1 MTDRRSKE
9 DRMWK
14 PRTFVVG
21 GEEAGVSAARPPEVW
36 CRDCTSRM
44 AREPEFFERWWE
56 SWPSSV
62 RESVDSFLAGIGAS
76 RRRLF
81 LPDMRPK
88 EILAIKVRLARD
100 MALRRADVFD
110 ALYEE
115 RMFTGES
122 TPLDRRL
129 VKECARDW
137 ESAVRTLDDIWLCL
151 MRDHDGPVRRALDA
165 SLEYGGFEPEP
176 RSFERASAPEGK
188 LEFPAWLKPK
198 PSRVTPPV
206 GRMPV
211 ERTSR
216 NIIDRGGKVPFRAR
230 RRRPILLGAILAL
243 PTLYFIAQLL
253 PWSGQ

>member
-1 MTDRRSKE
+1 MTDRRSKG

-14 PRTFVVG
+14 PRTFVG
-21 GEEAGVSAARPPEVW
+21 GEEAKISAARPPEVW
-36 CRDCTSRM
+36 CGDCASRM
-44 AREPEFFERWWE
+44 AREPELFERWWE

-62 RESVDSFLAGIGAS
+62 TESVDSFLAGIEAS

-88 EILAIKVRLARD
+88 EILAIKLRLARD
-100 MALRRADVFD
+100 MARRRAEVFD

-115 RMFTGES
+115 RAFAGES
-122 TPLDRRL
+122 TPLDRCL
-129 VKECARDW
+129 VKECARNW
-137 ESAVRTLDDIWLCL
+137 ESAVRTLDEVWRRLI
-151 MRDHDGPVRRALDA
+151 RDHDGPVRRALNA

-176 RSFERASAPEGK
+176 RSFERASTPEAK
-188 LEFPAWLKPK
+188 PEFPAWLTPE
-198 PSRVTPPV
+198 PSRVTPPA

-211 ERTSR
+211 ERASR
-216 NIIDRGGKVPFRAR
+216 NIIDRGGTVPFRAR
-230 RRRPILLGAILAL
+230 RRRRVLVGAILAL